1 MSDKETVL
9 EAVRDLSDEVTI
21 DEILDQLAIL
31 ATIRRGEHAAAAGQV
46 VSHDE
51 MEKRVESWILK

>member
-9 EAVRDLSDEVTI
+9 EAARDLSDEVTI

-31 ATIRRGEHAAAAGQV
+31 AAIRRGEHAAAA
-46 VSHDE
+46 
-51 MEKRVESWILK
+51 